1 MTEEEIR
8 PIAEHY
14 VEEYCHCS
22 DGEYTDG
29 SLICAGIGTALI
41 VARRLEK
48 ENAEL
53 KGKVSYLKDNLR
65 VARKDRENL
74 QLAVAKGLKEFVKDY
89 PATALRYL
97 ANEKYVEQLTEA
109 KKIIGEFVEWANWQ
123 GSKCPSFK
131 SIQNK
136 AEQFLK
142 TEVLAV
148 LSPKRTQN
156 DPDKLTDD
164 VMNDWKEMED

>member
-1 MTEEEIR
+1 MKRDCNTCVYKEGSCYPSTMIFDKDKTCKSYVPDYEDY
-8 PIAEHY
+8 IAE
-14 VEEYCHCS
+14 
-22 DGEYTDG
+22 
-29 SLICAGIGTALI
+29 
-41 VARRLEK
+41 LEK

-53 KGKVSYLKDNLR
+53 KVEVGISYEVYNDNL
-65 VARKDRENL
+65 
-74 QLAVAKGLKEFVKDY
+74 DY
-89 PATALRYL
+89 SYHI
-97 ANEKYVEQLTEA
+97 EEQLTEA

-142 TEVLAV
+142 TEALAV
-148 LSPKRTQN
+148 RSPKRTQN

-164 VMNDWKEMED
+164 VMNGWKEMED

>member
-1 MTEEEIR
+1 MHDNLTRTNLEFAHREAEKRIADLEKENANLKALRKYELNVAKLEI
-8 PIAEHY
+8 EN
-14 VEEYCHCS
+14 
-22 DGEYTDG
+22 
-29 SLICAGIGTALI
+29 
-41 VARRLEK
+41 LEK

-53 KGKVSYLKDNLR
+53 KGQVEMSYKVHNDNL
-65 VARKDRENL
+65 DYSHHIEE
-74 QLAVAKGLKEFVKDY
+74 QLA
-89 PATALRYL
+89 
-97 ANEKYVEQLTEA
+97 EA

-142 TEVLAV
+142 TEVLEV
-148 LSPKRTQN
+148 WNQKRTQN

-164 VMNDWKEMED
+164 VMNDWKEMEE

>member
-1 MTEEEIR
+1 MEEIR
-8 PIAEHY
+8 TDSTEPLKNALERIAE
-14 VEEYCHCS
+14 
-22 DGEYTDG
+22 
-29 SLICAGIGTALI
+29 
-41 VARRLEK
+41 LEK

-53 KGKVSYLKDNLR
+53 KVEVEISYEVYNDNL
-65 VARKDRENL
+65 
-74 QLAVAKGLKEFVKDY
+74 DY
-89 PATALRYL
+89 SYHI
-97 ANEKYVEQLTEA
+97 EKQLTEA

-148 LSPKRTQN
+148 WNQKRTEN

-164 VMNDWKEMED
+164 VMNDWKEMEE

>member
-1 MTEEEIR
+1 MTREQEFRKQTEEAKFE
-8 PIAEHY
+8 AFSVMCEK
-14 VEEYCHCS
+14 VNE
-22 DGEYTDG
+22 
-29 SLICAGIGTALI
+29 
-41 VARRLEK
+41 LEK

-53 KGKVSYLKDNLR
+53 KVEVEISYEVYNDNL
-65 VARKDRENL
+65 
-74 QLAVAKGLKEFVKDY
+74 DY
-89 PATALRYL
+89 SYHI
-97 ANEKYVEQLTEA
+97 EKQLTEA

-148 LSPKRTQN
+148 WNQKRTEN

-164 VMNDWKEMED
+164 VMNDWKEMEE

>member
-1 MTEEEIR
+1 MTLTVNKKTYEAGELV
-8 PIAEHY
+8 AY
-14 VEEYCHCS
+14 VEK
-22 DGEYTDG
+22 
-29 SLICAGIGTALI
+29 
-41 VARRLEK
+41 LEK
-48 ENAEL
+48 ENVEL
-53 KGKVSYLKDNLR
+53 KEQVETSYEVYNNNL
-65 VARKDRENL
+65 
-74 QLAVAKGLKEFVKDY
+74 DY
-89 PATALRYL
+89 SYHI
-97 ANEKYVEQLTEA
+97 EKQLTKA

-148 LSPKRTQN
+148 WNQKRTQN